1 MQGQRDLSSKK
12 ADKKHRTGCLV
23 PFGLYVMVL
32 VTGFF
37 VTRPPLITEN
47 FPEQTA
53 RSFSVAVV
61 EEAEDGYEYGRR
73 TLQTIQ
79 ERDPELPPFRYLLP
93 EQRITI
99 TVGDIHHATV
109 IEDHEDWQL
118 IEFDYSNTYMATSIY
133 RAYADRVEPV
143 SYQMTA
149 SVGDAMMAM
158 AVTAIAVLLYL
169 FAALINFVRNR
180 RNRGVRAGSDP
191 DNS

>member
-1 MQGQRDLSSKK
+1 MQGQRELSSKEVNL
-12 ADKKHRTGCLV
+12 KHRTGCLV
-23 PFGLYVMVL
+23 PLGLYAAVL
-32 VTGFF
+32 AIGFF
-37 VTRPPLITEN
+37 VTRPPLITEH

-61 EEAEDGYEYGRR
+61 EESDGGYEYGRR
-73 TLQTIQ
+73 TLQTI
-79 ERDPELPPFRYLLP
+79 RDRAPGLPSFRYLLP

-99 TVGDIHHATV
+99 NVGDVHHATV
-109 IEDHEDWQL
+109 IEDHGDWQL
-118 IEFDYSNTYMATSIY
+118 IEYDYSNTYIATSIY

-143 SYQMTA
+143 SYQMTG

-180 RNRGVRAGSDP
+180 RNKGVRAEL
-191 DNS
+191 